1 MFYIN
6 LIIKK
11 FNKLL
16 LPIIQL
22 MESFFNIFKNI
33 KKKKKNN
40 LKNID
45 KRITL
50 GAGIFITLVL
60 SYFAIPTFYDVDQV
74 KNKLENQISQKYNLE
89 VKFDKKINYAIFP
102 TPHFFIKNP
111 VINFNKSNLANS
123 EKLKIFISFKNF
135 FSFKN
140 FLIKDVFFVKTE
152 FNVNSQNIRFFNEI
166 LNSNKSEYDLI
177 FKDSIL
183 FYKNKLDDVIFFAD
197 VDNLKFFYNEEFNQE
212 LIAEYKVFNVPFN
225 LNIKS
230 DPNLNKLLLK
240 LKSRKLRLN
249 IVNDLNYSEKKIDG
263 LFEIKVINNTKL
275 FKYGIKNNQ
284 LNFNSDDNYF
294 NGVLDFKP
302 FYFSSNLN
310 FKQLNLKKMFE
321 ENSIILN
328 LIYSEILNNK
338 NLNANLNINFD
349 KVKSANLL
357 SNIKLKTYFE
367 EGKVFIR
374 DSNLDWNNSVL
385 INLDDFELINNKD
398 KLSFSGVITFNF
410 NNLEKFYSFYQIK
423 RNYRKNIKKIQLDF
437 LLNLKEKDIQLDNL
451 QIDNVSNKQVD
462 NFLND
467 INKKK
472 INIFNKVVYKNL
484 IKQFFTKF

>member
-1 MFYIN
+1 MFNIN

-22 MESFFNIFKNI
+22 IESFFNIFKNI

-50 GAGIFITLVL
+50 GGGIFITLVL
-60 SYFAIPTFYDVDQV
+60 SYFAIPTFYDVDLV
-74 KNKLENQISQKYNLE
+74 KDKLKNQISQKYNLE